1 VRRPVGILGSIPGAA
16 GRLAG
21 VVALV
26 VLAGLP
32 GAVPLDAAPPA
43 DDGLVTKTFT
53 ARYRGIDEIVALI
66 QPVVSER
73 GSYAVQPRIRS
84 VTVTDTAAAVGRM
97 AELIAGFALPPRSVN
112 LMIQLMLAEEGAP
125 AETARPRPRRMGLP
139 PAVIQDLTKW
149 GVITEIGGASIA
161 TAEGEP
167 GTVVLGSA
175 PEEYRVRFEM
185 GAVTPRIGV
194 IRMERFLLERPGR
207 PAGGGEG
214 AGTKYVPL
222 IDLVLNLKDHQT
234 TVLGATSSQDSKQAL
249 FVSITATTQER

>member
-1 VRRPVGILGSIPGAA
+1 MRRHDGPLAAASRAA
-16 GRLAG
+16 GRLA
-21 VVALV
+21 A
-26 VLAGLP
+26 VLALALLTGLP
-32 GAVPLDAAPPA
+32 GAVPA

-84 VTVTDTAAAVGRM
+84 VTVTDTAQAVARIG
-97 AELIAGFALPPRSVN
+97 ELIAGFDLPPRGVQ
-112 LMIQLMLAEEGAP
+112 LVIQLMRAEEGTP
-125 AETARPRPRRMGLP
+125 QQTTPPHPRRMGLP

-149 GVITEIGGASIA
+149 GVITEIGGASIT

-167 GTVVLGSA
+167 GTVVLGAA
-175 PEEYRVRFEM
+175 PDDYRVRFEM

-194 IRMERFLLERPGR
+194 IRLERFLLERPRR
-207 PAGGGEG
+207 PAG
-214 AGTKYVPL
+214 AGDGTEPKYVPM

-249 FVSITATTQER
+249 FVSITATTQEP